1 MHRKLSAIQLVA
13 FDLDGVLVESD
24 SSWQALHDAFGVNNE
39 ENLQKYLRGEIDYE
53 EFMRSDIRLW
63 GDASREEIKTILD
76 QVRLMKGAKETI
88 DELKKAGYK
97 TAIISSGISLLADR
111 IKNQLGID
119 YSYANKLLFD
129 GKGRLTGEAEESV
142 TLSNKD
148 SILKRLAAVEGIK
161 PSECAVVGD
170 SRFDVPMFKDAG
182 FSIAFNP
189 KDQLVRE
196 AAYSVIERKGLRE
209 ILPLLIEK

>member
-1 MHRKLSAIQLVA
+1 MHRKLSAIKLVA

>member
-1 MHRKLSAIQLVA
+1 
-13 FDLDGVLVESD
+13 
-24 SSWQALHDAFGVNNE
+24 
-39 ENLQKYLRGEIDYE
+39 
-53 EFMRSDIRLW
+53 
-63 GDASREEIKTILD
+63 
-76 QVRLMKGAKETI
+76 
-88 DELKKAGYK
+88 
-97 TAIISSGISLLADR
+97 
-111 IKNQLGID
+111 LGIN